1 MTSGIPPSPP
11 SRPRG
16 VRLIALAAVP
26 FVLLTGLLGWS
37 TLHGS
42 DGAVSPRGPAGSA
55 SPRSAEASPGDSPTR
70 PEASRPLAGRTVVI
84 DPGHN
89 PHNAEHTDAIA
100 RRVGIGTGRK
110 ECDTTGT
117 ATGSGYSEA
126 EFALDVSRRVRKL
139 LEARGAVVKLT
150 QDGDRRYG
158 PCVDERARIGNRAH
172 ADAVVSVH
180 ADGAP
185 AGERGF
191 HVILPGTVR
200 AGAADT
206 SSVVRPSRVLGERI
220 AGAFA
225 RVTDSRPAAYAG
237 SGRGLDVR
245 EDLGGLN
252 LSKVPKVFVECGNM
266 RNARDADRFTSAA
279 WRGRAAQGISDGVTA
294 FLSGPGSRS
303 GGTGR

>member
-1 MTSGIPPSPP
+1 MTSGIPPSAP
-11 SRPRG
+11 SRLRSAW
-16 VRLIALAAVP
+16 LTALAAVP
-26 FVLLTGLLGWS
+26 FVLLAGLLGWN
-37 TLHGS
+37 TLSGPGGS
-42 DGAVSPRGPAGSA
+42 ADGPAPHTPSGSA
-55 SPRSAEASPGDSPTR
+55 SPDPSDASSKGTDGG
-70 PEASRPLAGRTVVI
+70 RPLAGRTVVI

-89 PHNAEHTDAIA
+89 PHNAEHAADIA
-100 RRVGIGTGRK
+100 RRVGIGSGRK

-126 EFALDVSRRVRKL
+126 DFTLDVSRRVRTV
-139 LEARGAVVKLT
+139 LEARGAIVKLT

-191 HVILPGTVR
+191 HVILPGAVR

-206 SSVVRPSRVLGERI
+206 SAVVRPSRVLGERI
-220 AGAFA
+220 VGAFA
-225 RVTDSRPAAYAG
+225 RATDSRPAAYAG
-237 SGRGLDVR
+237 SGKGLDVR
-245 EDLGGLN
+245 KDLGGLT

-266 RNARDADRFTSAA
+266 HNARDAERLTSAA
-279 WRGRAAQGISDGVTA
+279 WRGRAARGISDGVTA
-294 FLSGPGSRS
+294 FLREQGS
-303 GGTGR
+303 